1 MPYNKKI
8 SLLPIIIPLIY
19 IIFSFFYIMLQLCV
33 ACYQWE
39 WEFGNNMPFCTGL
52 CVFVH
57 GLLIS
62 PLGQQVNYSLKVAIV
77 MNYLLKKSSWL
88 CLCGWQQ
95 LKQTKQRHLFWGRCC
110 FRIAISIHRSSGI
123 SWSCFEVN
131 FYLLEKII
139 FCVLKL

>member
-1 MPYNKKI
+1 
-8 SLLPIIIPLIY
+8 
-19 IIFSFFYIMLQLCV
+19 MLQLCV

-77 MNYLLKKSSWL
+77 MNYLLKKSADFAFAGDSNWSKL
-88 CLCGWQQ
+88 SKDTFFGA
-95 LKQTKQRHLFWGRCC
+95 
-110 FRIAISIHRSSGI
+110 IAASG
-123 SWSCFEVN
+123 
-131 FYLLEKII
+131 LR
-139 FCVLKL
+139 